1 MFKIFI
7 LIIAISC
14 FNFNISNSTEIDEA
28 KKMIKQLENFD
39 FDKLNK
45 QQQNFLT
52 SIIFLAKM
60 SCVKAPKYRM
70 CSNNNNIICYDFD
83 NDNTSLCLSNEDVK
97 SLSDLLIKYHAK

>member
-60 SCVKAPKYRM
+60 SCVKYPKYRM
-70 CSNNNNIICYDFD
+70 CNNNNNIICYDFD

-97 SLSDLLIKYHAK
+97 NLSDLLIKYQAK

>member
-28 KKMIKQLENFD
+28 KKLMKQLENFD
-39 FDKLNK
+39 FDTLNK
-45 QQQNFLT
+45 KQQNFLT